1 MARNWQSKAMKL
13 IIRMAGQ
20 ADAEALW
27 RCFTAPKVVRGT
39 LQLPYRS
46 VESVRELLA
55 QTGEGNYQL
64 VAEVEG
70 EVVGSIGMS
79 VSARPR
85 INHIGSLG
93 MMVRDDWQGK
103 GIGAALMQAAVELA
117 DQWLNLVRLEL
128 TVYVD
133 NEPAIA
139 LYRKFGFEI
148 EGTHR
153 KTAFRDGEFVDTY
166 TMARVK

>member
-1 MARNWQSKAMKL
+1 MNL
-13 IIRMAGQ
+13 IIRRAELS
-20 ADAEALW
+20 DAEALW
-27 RCFTAPKVVRGT
+27 RCFTAPKVVRNT

-55 QTGEGNYQL
+55 QSGEGNYQL
-64 VAEVEG
+64 VAEVDG
-70 EVVGSIGMS
+70 EVVGSIGMT
-79 VSARPR
+79 VSSRPR
-85 INHIGSLG
+85 INHVGSLG

-103 GIGAALMQAAVELA
+103 GLGSAMMQAAVELA

-153 KTAFRDGEFVDTY
+153 KSTFRDGGFVDTY

>member
-1 MARNWQSKAMKL
+1 MNL
-13 IIRMAGQ
+13 IIRMAESS
-20 ADAEALW
+20 DAEALW
-27 RCFTAPKVVRGT
+27 RCFTSPKVMRNT
-39 LQLPYRS
+39 LQLPYRT

-55 QTGEGNYQL
+55 QSGEGNYQL
-64 VAEVEG
+64 VAEVDD
-70 EVVGSIGMS
+70 EVVGSIGMT
-79 VSARPR
+79 VSTRPR
-85 INHIGSLG
+85 INHVGSLG

-103 GIGAALMQAAVELA
+103 GIGTAMMAAAVELA

-133 NEPAIA
+133 NESAIA

-153 KTAFRDGEFVDTY
+153 TSTFRDGEFVDTY

>member
-1 MARNWQSKAMKL
+1 MNL
-13 IIRMAGQ
+13 IIRMAGP

-27 RCFTAPKVVRGT
+27 RCFTAPKVVRNT

-64 VAEVEG
+64 VAEVDG
-70 EVVGSIGMS
+70 EVVGSIGMI
-79 VSARPR
+79 VSTRPR

-153 KTAFRDGEFVDTY
+153 KSAFRDGEFVDIY

>member
-1 MARNWQSKAMKL
+1 MNL
-13 IIRMAGQ
+13 VIRQ
-20 ADAEALW
+20 AEPSDAEALW

-46 VESVRELLA
+46 LESVREFL
-55 QTGEGNYQL
+55 TKSSEGNYQL
-64 VAEVEG
+64 VAEVDG
-70 EVVGSIGMS
+70 EVVGSIGLI
-79 VSARPR
+79 ANTRPR

-103 GIGAALMQAAVELA
+103 GIGSRMMQAAVELA

-153 KTAFRDGEFVDTY
+153 KSTFRDGEFVDTY